1 MKKITITALSIFFL
15 FFTFHFDENVE
26 TARKIVKDFSK
37 ILKSELT
44 TGMRNGGAV
53 NAISVCSVKA
63 PEIAK
68 QLSDST
74 DWQVGRTSLKIRNIK
89 NKPDEWEKTVLEK
102 FENELKEGTDV
113 KTLEYSETVE
123 ENGVKYFR
131 YMKAIPTG
139 GVCLNCHGSK
149 IKEPV
154 KKKIEELYPEDKAVG
169 FKKGDIRGAFTLKK
183 KLD

>member
-1 MKKITITALSIFFL
+1 MKKLIIAAISVLFL

-26 TARKIVKDFSK
+26 TARKIVKDFGK
-37 ILKSELT
+37 ALKGELMS
-44 TGMRNGGAV
+44 GMKKGGAV
-53 NAISVCSVKA
+53 EALSVCYEKA
-63 PEIAK
+63 PAIAK
-68 QLSDST
+68 TISDT
-74 DWQVGRTSLKIRNIK
+74 TGWQIGRTSLKPRNSD
-89 NKPDEWEKTVLEK
+89 NAPDEWEKSILEK
-102 FENELKEGTDV
+102 FESELKEG
-113 KTLEYSETVE
+113 KEAKSLEYSETVE

-139 GVCLNCHGSK
+139 GVCLNCHGSE

-169 FKKGDIRGAFTLKK
+169 FKKGDIRGAFSLKK